1 MFFGVLGF
9 GESPFGDVGFN
20 PDVKVNVT
28 GQSLTLTLSNA
39 YSVNKT
45 HFVNGFNLSLTEGTI
60 TPQVVPQEASFNTTV
75 TLNDA
80 TVIADGTIHLPANSL
95 GMTVSLGA
103 TIGYEVIA
111 SETGFAI
118 PVNLNFSQA
127 NILLDANPTITGQT
141 ITSAAGTVAT
151 GPGVT
156 GFELDAAVLK
166 DDGEKTFTVTVA
178 QDGSYNN
185 VFVIDGVQ
193 KPTLTLRTGTK
204 YIFDQSDG
212 TNATHP
218 LRLQTTSGGAYNKNV
233 TVVGT
238 PGQAGAR
245 VEYIA
250 PVNEFESLRYYCTTH
265 GAGMGNT
272 ISIVGTSIIQSP
284 VAAVSGQTITASVN
298 SLIPGWTADV
308 TGQQA
313 SLSVN
318 SVNLGYAVNATGN
331 LMTSATDGLFAFTFS
346 DVDDTTTAT
355 VSGTSISTTG
365 AGGASYSDVSTSGAG
380 TIPSTAVPNTGAGGS
395 SYSEVSTTGAG
406 TIDEREVA

>member
-20 PDVKVNVT
+20 PDAKVVVT

-39 YSVNKT
+39 YSVQKT
-45 HFVNGFNLSLTEGTI
+45 HFVNGFNLSLTQGTI
-60 TPQVVPQEASFNTTV
+60 TPIVVPQEANFSTTV
-75 TLNDA
+75 TLNDP

-103 TIGYEVIA
+103 TTGFEVKPA
-111 SETGFAI
+111 ETGFAI
-118 PVNLNFSQA
+118 PVDLNFSQA
-127 NILLDANPTITGQT
+127 NIFLNADPTITGQT
-141 ITSAAGTVAT
+141 ITSAVGTVAT
-151 GPGVT
+151 GPGIT

-166 DDGEKTFTVTVA
+166 DDGEKTFAVTVV
-178 QDGSYNN
+178 QSGGQNI
-185 VFVIDGVQ
+185 FVIDGVQ
-193 KPTLTLRTGTK
+193 KPSLSLITGNK

-218 LRLQTTSGGAYNKNV
+218 LRIAANGVIDNTNV

-245 VEYIA
+245 VEYIP
-250 PVNEFESLRYYCTTH
+250 PVNETRSITYFCTTH
-265 GAGMGNT
+265 GAGMGNA
-272 ISIVGTSIIQSP
+272 ISITGTSIIQSP
-284 VAAVSGQTITASVN
+284 VAAVSGQTITAVVN

-313 SLSVN
+313 NLSVN
-318 SVNLGYAVNATGN
+318 NVNFGYAVNAIGFN
-331 LMTSATDGLFAFTFS
+331 VPINVDNLFAFTFS

-406 TIDEREVA
+406 TIEGEAA

>member
-20 PDVKVNVT
+20 PDAKVVVT
-28 GQSLTLTLSNA
+28 GQSLTLTLSTA
-39 YSVNKT
+39 YSVQKT
-45 HFVNGFNLSLTEGTI
+45 HFVNGFNLSLTQGTI
-60 TPQVVPQEASFNTTV
+60 TPQVVPQEATFNTTV
-75 TLNDA
+75 TLNDP

-103 TIGYEVIA
+103 TTGYEVIA

-118 PVNLNFSQA
+118 PVDLNFSQA
-127 NILLDANPTITGQT
+127 NIFLNADPTITGQT
-141 ITSAAGTVAT
+141 ITSAVGTVAT
-151 GPGVT
+151 GPGIT

-166 DDGEKTFTVTVA
+166 DDGERTFAVTVV
-178 QDGSYNN
+178 QSGGQNI
-185 VFVIDGVQ
+185 FVIDGVQ
-193 KPTLTLRTGTK
+193 KPSLSLITGNK
-204 YIFDQSDG
+204 YIFDQSDD

-218 LRLQTTSGGAYNKNV
+218 LRIAANGVLDNTNV

-245 VEYIA
+245 VEYIP
-250 PVNEFESLRYYCTTH
+250 PVNETRSITYFCTTH
-265 GAGMGNT
+265 GAGMGNA
-272 ISIVGTSIIQSP
+272 ISITGTSIIQSP
-284 VAAVSGQTITASVN
+284 VAAVSGQTITATVN
-298 SLIPGWTADV
+298 SLIPGWTANV

-313 SLSVN
+313 NLSVN
-318 SVNLGYAVNATGN
+318 NVNFGYAVNAVGFN
-331 LMTSATDGLFAFTFS
+331 VPINVDNLFAFTFS

-380 TIPSTAVPNTGAGGS
+380 AIPSTAVSNTGAGGS
-395 SYSEVSTTGAG
+395 SWSEVPTTGAG
-406 TIDEREVA
+406 TIEGEAA

>member
-1 MFFGVLGF
+1 MIIGSVAFA
-9 GESPFGDVGFN
+9 EAPFSAEGFN
-20 PDVKVNVT
+20 PDAKVSVT
-28 GQSLTLTLSNA
+28 GQSLTVTLSNA
-39 YSVNKT
+39 YSVQKT
-45 HFVNGFNLSLTEGTI
+45 HFVNGFNLSLTQGTV
-60 TPQVVPQEASFNTTV
+60 TPQVVPQENNFSTTV
-75 TLNDA
+75 TLNDP

-103 TIGYEVIA
+103 TTGYEVIA

-118 PVNLNFSQA
+118 PVDLNFSQA
-127 NILLDANPTITGQT
+127 NIFLNADPTITGQT
-141 ITSAAGTVAT
+141 ITSAVGQVAT
-151 GPGVT
+151 GPGIT

-166 DDGEKTFTVTVA
+166 DDGEKTFTVTVT

-185 VFVIDGVQ
+185 IFVIDGVQ
-193 KPTLTLRTGTK
+193 KPSLSLITGNK

-218 LRLQTTSGGAYNKNV
+218 LRIAANGVIDNTNV

-245 VEYIA
+245 VEYIP
-250 PVNEFESLRYYCTTH
+250 PVNETRSITYFCTTH
-265 GAGMGNT
+265 GAGMGNA
-272 ISIVGTSIIQSP
+272 ISITGTSIIQSP
-284 VAAVSGQTITASVN
+284 VAAVSGQTITATVN
-298 SLIPGWTADV
+298 SVIPEWIANV
-308 TGQQA
+308 AGQQA
-313 SLSVN
+313 NLSVN
-318 SVNLGYAVNATGN
+318 NVNFGYAVNATGN
-331 LMTSATDGLFAFTFS
+331 LITSVTDGLFAFTFS

-395 SYSEVSTTGAG
+395 SWSEVSTTGAG
-406 TIDEREVA
+406 TIEGEAA

>member
-1 MFFGVLGF
+1 MFFGAIAF
-9 GESPFGDVGFN
+9 GASPFSDVGFN
-20 PDVKVNVT
+20 PDAKVQVS

-39 YSVNKT
+39 YSINKT
-45 HFVNGFNLSLTEGTI
+45 HFVNGYNLSLTQGTV
-60 TPQVVPQEASFNTTV
+60 TPQVIPQESSFSSTV
-75 TLNDA
+75 TLNDP
-80 TVIADGTIHLPANSL
+80 TVLADGTIHLPANSL

-103 TIGYEVIA
+103 TTGYEVIA

-118 PVNLNFSQA
+118 PVDLNFSQA
-127 NILLDANPTITGQT
+127 NIFLNAEPTITGQT
-141 ITSAAGTVAT
+141 ITSAVGQVAT

-156 GFELDAAVLK
+156 GLNLDTAVLK
-166 DDGEKTFTVTVA
+166 DDGEKTFVVTVV

-193 KPTLTLRTGTK
+193 KPALSLVTGTK

-212 TNATHP
+212 TNANHP
-218 LRLQTTSGGAYNKNV
+218 LRIAANGTLDNTNV

-250 PVNEFESLRYYCTTH
+250 PVNEVRNISYFCTVH

-272 ISIVGTSIIQSP
+272 ISITGTQINLSP
-284 VAAVSGQTITASVN
+284 VAAVSGLSMTSSVN
-298 SLIPGWTADV
+298 SVIPRWIANV

-313 SLSVN
+313 NLSVN
-318 SVNLGYAVNATGN
+318 NVNLGYAVNATGN
-331 LMTSATDGLFAFTFS
+331 LITSVTDGLFAFTFS

-355 VSGTSISTTG
+355 ISGTAISTTG
-365 AGGASYSDVSTSGAG
+365 AGGASWSEVSETGAG
-380 TIPSTAVPNTGAGGS
+380 TIQSTVVPITGGGVIS
-395 SYSEVSTTGAG
+395 STPISTTGAG
-406 TIDEREVA
+406 IIDDREVA

>member
-1 MFFGVLGF
+1 MSMLSSVAFAEAAFSAEGF
-9 GESPFGDVGFN
+9 SPDA
-20 PDVKVNVT
+20 KVT
-28 GQSLTLTLSNA
+28 LQGQSLTVTLSNA
-39 YSVNKT
+39 YSVQKT
-45 HFVNGFNLSLTEGTI
+45 HFVNGFNLSLTQGTI
-60 TPQVVPQEASFNTTV
+60 EPIVVPQEANFSTTV
-75 TLNDA
+75 TLNDP

-103 TIGYEVIA
+103 TTGYEVIA

-118 PVNLNFSQA
+118 PVDLNFSQA
-127 NILLDANPTITGQT
+127 NIFLNADPTITGQT
-141 ITSAAGTVAT
+141 ITSAVGQVAT
-151 GPGVT
+151 GPGIT

-166 DDGEKTFTVTVA
+166 DDGERTFAVTVV
-178 QDGSYNN
+178 QSGGQNI
-185 VFVIDGVQ
+185 FVIDGVQ
-193 KPTLTLRTGTK
+193 KPSLSLITGNK

-218 LRLQTTSGGAYNKNV
+218 LRIAANGVIDNTNV

-245 VEYIA
+245 VEYIP
-250 PVNEFESLRYYCTTH
+250 PVNETRSITYFCTTH
-265 GAGMGNT
+265 GAGMGNA
-272 ISIVGTSIIQSP
+272 ISITGTSIIQSP
-284 VAAVSGQTITASVN
+284 VAAVSGQTITAVVN

-313 SLSVN
+313 NLSVN
-318 SVNLGYAVNATGN
+318 NVNFGYAVNAIGFN
-331 LMTSATDGLFAFTFS
+331 VPINVDNLFAFTFS

-406 TIDEREVA
+406 TIEGEAA

>member
-39 YSVNKT
+39 YSVQKT
-45 HFVNGFNLSLTEGTI
+45 HFVNGFNLSLTQGTI

-75 TLNDA
+75 TLNDP

-103 TIGYEVIA
+103 TTGYEVIA

-118 PVNLNFSQA
+118 PVDLNFSQA

-141 ITSAAGTVAT
+141 ITSAVGQVAT
-151 GPGVT
+151 GPGIT

-185 VFVIDGVQ
+185 VFVINGVQ
-193 KPTLTLRTGTK
+193 KPSLSLITGNK
-204 YIFDQSDG
+204 YIFDQSNE

-218 LRLQTTSGGAYNKNV
+218 LRIAANGVIDNTNV

-238 PGQAGAR
+238 PGQPGAR
-245 VEYIA
+245 VEYIP
-250 PVNEFESLRYYCTTH
+250 PVNEFRSITYFCTTH

-272 ISIVGTSIIQSP
+272 ISITGTSIVQSP
-284 VAAVSGQTITASVN
+284 VAAVSGQTITANVN
-298 SLIPGWTADV
+298 SVVPEWIANV

-313 SLSVN
+313 NLSVN
-318 SVNLGYAVNATGN
+318 NVNFGYAVNAIGFN
-331 LMTSATDGLFAFTFS
+331 VPINVDNLFAFTFS

-380 TIPSTAVPNTGAGGS
+380 AIPSTAVSNTGAGGS
-395 SYSEVSTTGAG
+395 SWSEVPTTGAG
-406 TIDEREVA
+406 TIEGEAA

>member
-1 MFFGVLGF
+1 MSMLSSVAFAEAAFSAEGF
-9 GESPFGDVGFN
+9 SPDA
-20 PDVKVNVT
+20 KVT
-28 GQSLTLTLSNA
+28 LQGQSLTVTLSNA
-39 YSVNKT
+39 YSVQKT
-45 HFVNGFNLSLTEGTI
+45 HFVNGFNLSLTQGTI
-60 TPQVVPQEASFNTTV
+60 TPIVVPQEANFSTTV
-75 TLNDA
+75 TLNDP

-103 TIGYEVIA
+103 TTGYEVIA

-118 PVNLNFSQA
+118 PVDLNFSQA
-127 NILLDANPTITGQT
+127 NIFLNADPTITGQT
-141 ITSAAGTVAT
+141 ITSAVGQVAT
-151 GPGVT
+151 GPGIT

-166 DDGEKTFTVTVA
+166 DDGERTFAVTVV
-178 QDGSYNN
+178 QSGGQNI
-185 VFVIDGVQ
+185 FVIDGVQ
-193 KPTLTLRTGTK
+193 KPSLSLITGNK

-218 LRLQTTSGGAYNKNV
+218 LRIAANGVIDNTNV

-245 VEYIA
+245 VEYIP
-250 PVNEFESLRYYCTTH
+250 PVNETRSITYFCTTH
-265 GAGMGNT
+265 GAGMGNA
-272 ISIVGTSIIQSP
+272 ISITGTSIIQSP
-284 VAAVSGQTITASVN
+284 VAAVSGQTITAVVN

-313 SLSVN
+313 NLSVN
-318 SVNLGYAVNATGN
+318 NVNFGYAVNAIGFN
-331 LMTSATDGLFAFTFS
+331 VPINVDNLFAFTFS

-406 TIDEREVA
+406 TIEGEAA

>member
-1 MFFGVLGF
+1 MSMLSSVAFAEAAFSAEGF
-9 GESPFGDVGFN
+9 SPDA
-20 PDVKVNVT
+20 KVT
-28 GQSLTLTLSNA
+28 LQGQSLTVTLSNA
-39 YSVNKT
+39 YSVQKT
-45 HFVNGFNLSLTEGTI
+45 HFVNGFNLSLTQGTI
-60 TPQVVPQEASFNTTV
+60 EPIVVPQEANFSTTV
-75 TLNDA
+75 TLNDP

-103 TIGYEVIA
+103 TTGFEVKPA
-111 SETGFAI
+111 ETGFAI
-118 PVNLNFSQA
+118 PVDLNFSQA
-127 NILLDANPTITGQT
+127 NIFLNADPTITGQT
-141 ITSAAGTVAT
+141 ITSAVGTVAT
-151 GPGVT
+151 GPGIT

-166 DDGEKTFTVTVA
+166 DDGERTFAVTVV
-178 QDGSYNN
+178 QSGGQNI
-185 VFVIDGVQ
+185 FVIDGVQ
-193 KPTLTLRTGTK
+193 KPSLSLITGNK

-218 LRLQTTSGGAYNKNV
+218 LRIAANGVIDNTNV

-245 VEYIA
+245 VEYIP
-250 PVNEFESLRYYCTTH
+250 PVNETRSITYFCTTH
-265 GAGMGNT
+265 GAGMGNA
-272 ISIVGTSIIQSP
+272 ISITGTSIIQSP
-284 VAAVSGQTITASVN
+284 VAAVSGQTITAVVN

-313 SLSVN
+313 NLSVN
-318 SVNLGYAVNATGN
+318 NVNFGYAVNAIGFN
-331 LMTSATDGLFAFTFS
+331 VPINVDNLFAFTFS

-406 TIDEREVA
+406 TIEGEAA

>member
-1 MFFGVLGF
+1 MSMLSSVAFAEAAFSA
-9 GESPFGDVGFN
+9 EGFN
-20 PDVKVNVT
+20 PNAKVT
-28 GQSLTLTLSNA
+28 LQGQSLTVTLSNA
-39 YSVNKT
+39 YSVQKT
-45 HFVNGFNLSLTEGTI
+45 HFVNGFNLSLTEGTV

-75 TLNDA
+75 TLNDP

-103 TIGYEVIA
+103 TTGYEVIA

-118 PVNLNFSQA
+118 PVDLNFSQA
-127 NILLDANPTITGQT
+127 NIFLNADPTITGQT
-141 ITSAAGTVAT
+141 ITSAVGQVTT
-151 GPGVT
+151 GPGIT

-166 DDGEKTFTVTVA
+166 DDGEKTFTVTVT

-185 VFVIDGVQ
+185 IFVIDGVQ
-193 KPTLTLRTGTK
+193 KPSLSLITGNK

-218 LRLQTTSGGAYNKNV
+218 LRIAANGVIDNTNV

-245 VEYIA
+245 VEYIP
-250 PVNEFESLRYYCTTH
+250 PVNETRSITYFCTTH

-272 ISIVGTSIIQSP
+272 ISITGTQINLSP
-284 VAAVSGQTITASVN
+284 VAAVSGQTITATVN
-298 SLIPGWTADV
+298 SVIPEWIANIA
-308 TGQQA
+308 GQQA
-313 SLSVN
+313 NLSVN
-318 SVNLGYAVNATGN
+318 SVNLGYGVNVTGN
-331 LMTSATDGLFAFTFS
+331 LIASVTSGLFAFTFS

-395 SYSEVSTTGAG
+395 SWSEVSTTGAG
-406 TIDEREVA
+406 TIEGEAA

>member
-1 MFFGVLGF
+1 MSMLSSVSFAEAPFSAEGF
-9 GESPFGDVGFN
+9 SPDA
-20 PDVKVNVT
+20 KVQLQ
-28 GQSLTLTLSNA
+28 GQSLTVTLSNA
-39 YSVNKT
+39 YTVQKT
-45 HFVNGFNLSLTEGTI
+45 HFVNGFNLSLTQGTI
-60 TPQVVPQEASFNTTV
+60 EPIVVPQEANFSTTV
-75 TLNDA
+75 TLNDP

-103 TIGYEVIA
+103 TTGYEVKPA
-111 SETGFAI
+111 ETGFAI
-118 PVNLNFSQA
+118 PVDLNFSQA
-127 NILLDANPTITGQT
+127 NIFLNADPTITGQT
-141 ITSAAGTVAT
+141 ITSAVGQVAT
-151 GPGVT
+151 GPGIT
-156 GFELDAAVLK
+156 GFELDTAVLK

-193 KPTLTLRTGTK
+193 KPSLSLITGNK
-204 YIFDQSDG
+204 YIFDQSDD

-218 LRLQTTSGGAYNKNV
+218 LRIAANGVIDNTNV

-245 VEYIA
+245 VEYIP
-250 PVNEFESLRYYCTTH
+250 PVNETRSITYFCTTH
-265 GAGMGNT
+265 GAGMGNA
-272 ISIVGTSIIQSP
+272 ISITGTSIIQSP
-284 VAAVSGQTITASVN
+284 VAAVSGQTITATVN
-298 SLIPGWTADV
+298 SLIPGWTANV

-313 SLSVN
+313 NLSVN
-318 SVNLGYAVNATGN
+318 NVNFGYAVNAVGFNVPINVDT
-331 LMTSATDGLFAFTFS
+331 LFACTFS

-395 SYSEVSTTGAG
+395 SWSEVSTTGAG
-406 TIDEREVA
+406 TIEGEAA

>member
-1 MFFGVLGF
+1 MIGSVAFS
-9 GESPFGDVGFN
+9 EAPFSAEGFN
-20 PDVKVNVT
+20 PDAKVTLT
-28 GQSLTLTLSNA
+28 GQSLTVTLSNA
-39 YSVNKT
+39 YSVQKT
-45 HFVNGFNLSLTEGTI
+45 HFVNGFSLSLTQGTI
-60 TPQVVPQEASFNTTV
+60 TPIVVPQEANFSTTV
-75 TLNDA
+75 TLNDP

-103 TIGYEVIA
+103 TTGYEVIA

-118 PVNLNFSQA
+118 PVDLNFSQA
-127 NILLDANPTITGQT
+127 NIFLDANPTITGQT
-141 ITSAAGTVAT
+141 ITSAVGTVAT
-151 GPGVT
+151 GPGIT

-166 DDGEKTFTVTVA
+166 DDGERTFAVTVV
-178 QDGSYNN
+178 QSGGQNI
-185 VFVIDGVQ
+185 FVIDGVQ

-204 YIFDQSDG
+204 YIFDQSDE

-265 GAGMGNT
+265 GVGMGNT
-272 ISIVGTSIIQSP
+272 ISIVGTSIVQSP

-298 SLIPGWTADV
+298 SVIPGWTANV

-313 SLSVN
+313 NLSVN
-318 SVNLGYAVNATGN
+318 NVNFGYAVNAVGFN
-331 LMTSATDGLFAFTFS
+331 VPINVDNLFAFTFS

-380 TIPSTAVPNTGAGGS
+380 AIPSTAVSNTGAGGS
-395 SYSEVSTTGAG
+395 SWSEVPTTGAG
-406 TIDEREVA
+406 TIKGEAA

>member
-1 MFFGVLGF
+1 MLSSVSFAEAPFSAEGF
-9 GESPFGDVGFN
+9 SPDA
-20 PDVKVNVT
+20 KVT
-28 GQSLTLTLSNA
+28 LQGQSLTVTLSNA
-39 YSVNKT
+39 YSVQKT
-45 HFVNGFNLSLTEGTI
+45 HFVNGFNLSLTQGTI
-60 TPQVVPQEASFNTTV
+60 TPIVVPQEANFSTTV
-75 TLNDA
+75 TLNDP

-103 TIGYEVIA
+103 TTGYEVKPA
-111 SETGFAI
+111 ETGFAI
-118 PVNLNFSQA
+118 PVDLNFSQA
-127 NILLDANPTITGQT
+127 NIFLNADPTITGQT
-141 ITSAAGTVAT
+141 ITSAVGTVAT
-151 GPGVT
+151 GPGIT
-156 GFELDAAVLK
+156 GFELDTAVLK
-166 DDGEKTFTVTVA
+166 DDGEKTFTVTVV

-193 KPTLTLRTGTK
+193 KPSLSLITGNK

-218 LRLQTTSGGAYNKNV
+218 LRIAANGVIDNTNV

-245 VEYIA
+245 VEYIP
-250 PVNEFESLRYYCTTH
+250 PVNETRSITYFCTTH

-272 ISIVGTSIIQSP
+272 ISITGTQINLSP
-284 VAAVSGQTITASVN
+284 VAAVSGQTITATVN
-298 SLIPGWTADV
+298 SVIPEWIANIA
-308 TGQQA
+308 GQQA
-313 SLSVN
+313 NLSVN
-318 SVNLGYAVNATGN
+318 SVNLGYGVNVTGN
-331 LMTSATDGLFAFTFS
+331 LIASVTSGLFAFTFS

-395 SYSEVSTTGAG
+395 SWSEVSTTGAG
-406 TIDEREVA
+406 TIEGEAA

>member
-1 MFFGVLGF
+1 MSMLSSVAFAEAAFSAEGF
-9 GESPFGDVGFN
+9 SPDA
-20 PDVKVNVT
+20 KVT
-28 GQSLTLTLSNA
+28 LQGQSLTVTLSNA
-39 YSVNKT
+39 YSVQKT
-45 HFVNGFNLSLTEGTI
+45 HFVNGFNLSLTQGTI
-60 TPQVVPQEASFNTTV
+60 TPIVVPQEANFSTTV
-75 TLNDA
+75 TLNDP

-103 TIGYEVIA
+103 TTGYEVIA

-118 PVNLNFSQA
+118 PVDLNFSQA
-127 NILLDANPTITGQT
+127 NIFLNADPTITGQT
-141 ITSAAGTVAT
+141 ITSAVGTVAT
-151 GPGVT
+151 GPGIT

-166 DDGEKTFTVTVA
+166 DDGEKTFAVTVV
-178 QDGSYNN
+178 QSGGQNI
-185 VFVIDGVQ
+185 FVIDGVQ
-193 KPTLTLRTGTK
+193 KPSLSLITGNK

-218 LRLQTTSGGAYNKNV
+218 LRIAANGVIDNTNV

-245 VEYIA
+245 VEYIP
-250 PVNEFESLRYYCTTH
+250 PVNETRSITYFCTTH
-265 GAGMGNT
+265 GAGMGNA
-272 ISIVGTSIIQSP
+272 ISITGTSIIQSP
-284 VAAVSGQTITASVN
+284 VAAVSGQTITAVVN

-313 SLSVN
+313 NLSVN
-318 SVNLGYAVNATGN
+318 NVNFGYAVNAIGFN
-331 LMTSATDGLFAFTFS
+331 VPINVDNLFAFTFS

-406 TIDEREVA
+406 TIEGEAA

>member
-1 MFFGVLGF
+1 MSIGSVAFSEAPFSSKGF
-9 GESPFGDVGFN
+9 SPDA
-20 PDVKVNVT
+20 KVT
-28 GQSLTLTLSNA
+28 PAGLSLTLTLSNA
-39 YSVNKT
+39 YSVQKT
-45 HFVNGFNLSLTEGTI
+45 HFVNGFNLSLTQGTV
-60 TPQVVPQEASFNTTV
+60 TPQIVPQEANFNTTV
-75 TLNDA
+75 TLNDP

-103 TIGYEVIA
+103 TTGYEVIA
-111 SETGFAI
+111 PETGFAI
-118 PVNLNFSQA
+118 PVDLNFSQA
-127 NILLDANPTITGQT
+127 NIFLNADVTLTGQT
-141 ITSAAGTVAT
+141 ITSAVGQVAT
-151 GPGVT
+151 GPGIT

-166 DDGEKTFTVTVA
+166 DDGEKTFAVTVV
-178 QDGSYNN
+178 QSGGQNI
-185 VFVIDGVQ
+185 FVIDGVQ
-193 KPTLTLRTGTK
+193 KPALSLVTGTK

-212 TNATHP
+212 TNANHP
-218 LRLQTTSGGAYNKNV
+218 LRIAANGVLDNTNV

-250 PVNEFESLRYYCTTH
+250 PVNEVRNITYFCTVH

-272 ISIVGTSIIQSP
+272 ISITGTQINLSP

-298 SLIPGWTADV
+298 SVIPEWIANV
-308 TGQQA
+308 VGQQA
-313 SLSVN
+313 NLSVN
-318 SVNLGYAVNATGN
+318 NVNFGYAVNAVGFN
-331 LMTSATDGLFAFTFS
+331 VPINVDNLFAFTFS

-406 TIDEREVA
+406 TIEGEAA

>member
-20 PDVKVNVT
+20 PDAKVVVT

-39 YSVNKT
+39 YSVQKT
-45 HFVNGFNLSLTEGTI
+45 HFVNGFNLSLTQGTI
-60 TPQVVPQEASFNTTV
+60 EPIVIPQEANFSTTV
-75 TLNDA
+75 TLNDP

-103 TIGYEVIA
+103 TTGYEVKPA
-111 SETGFAI
+111 ETGFAI
-118 PVNLNFSQA
+118 PVDLNFSQA
-127 NILLDANPTITGQT
+127 NIFLNADPTITGQT
-141 ITSAAGTVAT
+141 ITSAVGQVAT
-151 GPGVT
+151 GPGIT

-166 DDGEKTFTVTVA
+166 DDGEKTFAVTVV
-178 QDGSYNN
+178 QSGGQNI
-185 VFVIDGVQ
+185 FVIDGVQ
-193 KPTLTLRTGTK
+193 KPSLSLITGNK
-204 YIFDQSDG
+204 YIFDQSDD

-218 LRLQTTSGGAYNKNV
+218 LRIAANGVIDNTNV

-245 VEYIA
+245 VEYIP
-250 PVNEFESLRYYCTTH
+250 PVNETRSITYFCTTH
-265 GAGMGNT
+265 GAGMGNA
-272 ISIVGTSIIQSP
+272 ISITGTSIIQSP
-284 VAAVSGQTITASVN
+284 VAAVSGQTITATVN
-298 SLIPGWTADV
+298 SLIPGWTTNV

-313 SLSVN
+313 NLSVN
-318 SVNLGYAVNATGN
+318 NVNFGYAVNAIGFN
-331 LMTSATDGLFAFTFS
+331 VPINVDNLFAFTFS

-406 TIDEREVA
+406 TIEGEAA

>member
-20 PDVKVNVT
+20 PDVKVNAT

-39 YSVNKT
+39 YSINKT
-45 HFVNGFNLSLTEGTI
+45 HFVNGFNLSLTQGTV
-60 TPQVVPQEASFNTTV
+60 TPQVVPQENNFSTTV
-75 TLNDA
+75 TLNDP

-103 TIGYEVIA
+103 TTGYEVIA

-118 PVNLNFSQA
+118 PVDLNFSQA
-127 NILLDANPTITGQT
+127 NIFLNAQPTITGQT
-141 ITSAAGTVAT
+141 ITSAVGQVAT
-151 GPGVT
+151 GPGIT

-166 DDGEKTFTVTVA
+166 DDGEKTFTVTVT

-185 VFVIDGVQ
+185 IFVIDGVQ
-193 KPTLTLRTGTK
+193 KPSLSLITGNK

-218 LRLQTTSGGAYNKNV
+218 LRIAANGVIDNTNV

-245 VEYIA
+245 VEYIP
-250 PVNEFESLRYYCTTH
+250 PVNETRSITYFCTTH

-272 ISIVGTSIIQSP
+272 ISITGTQINLSP
-284 VAAVSGQTITASVN
+284 VAAVSGLSMTSSVN
-298 SLIPGWTADV
+298 SVIPRWIANV

-313 SLSVN
+313 NLSVN
-318 SVNLGYAVNATGN
+318 NVNLGYAVNATGN
-331 LMTSATDGLFAFTFS
+331 LITSVTDGLFAFTFS

-395 SYSEVSTTGAG
+395 SWSEVSTTGAG
-406 TIDEREVA
+406 TIEGEAA

>member
-20 PDVKVNVT
+20 PDAKVVVT

-39 YSVNKT
+39 YSVQKT
-45 HFVNGFNLSLTEGTI
+45 HFVNGFNLSLTQGTI
-60 TPQVVPQEASFNTTV
+60 TPQVVPQEANFNTTV
-75 TLNDA
+75 TLNDP

-103 TIGYEVIA
+103 TTGYEVKPA
-111 SETGFAI
+111 ETGFAI
-118 PVNLNFSQA
+118 PVDLNFSQA
-127 NILLDANPTITGQT
+127 NIFLNADPTITGQT
-141 ITSAAGTVAT
+141 ITSAVGTVAT
-151 GPGVT
+151 GPGIT

-166 DDGEKTFTVTVA
+166 DDGEKTFAVTVV
-178 QDGSYNN
+178 QSGGQNI
-185 VFVIDGVQ
+185 FVIDGVQ
-193 KPTLTLRTGTK
+193 KPSLSLITGNK
-204 YIFDQSDG
+204 YIFDQSDD

-218 LRLQTTSGGAYNKNV
+218 LRIAANGVIDNTNV

-245 VEYIA
+245 VEYIP
-250 PVNEFESLRYYCTTH
+250 PVNETRSITYFCTTH
-265 GAGMGNT
+265 GAGMGNA
-272 ISIVGTSIIQSP
+272 ISITGTSIIQSP
-284 VAAVSGQTITASVN
+284 VAAVSGQTITATVN
-298 SLIPGWTADV
+298 SLIPGWTTNV

-313 SLSVN
+313 NLSVN
-318 SVNLGYAVNATGN
+318 NVNFGYAVNAIGFN
-331 LMTSATDGLFAFTFS
+331 VPINVDNLFAFTFS

-406 TIDEREVA
+406 TIEGEAA

>member
-1 MFFGVLGF
+1 MSIGSVAFSEAPFSSKGF
-9 GESPFGDVGFN
+9 SPDA
-20 PDVKVNVT
+20 KVT
-28 GQSLTLTLSNA
+28 SAGLSLTLTLSNA
-39 YSVNKT
+39 YSVQKT

-60 TPQVVPQEASFNTTV
+60 TPQIVPQEANFNTTV
-75 TLNDA
+75 TLNDP

-103 TIGYEVIA
+103 TTGYEVIA

-118 PVNLNFSQA
+118 PVDLNFSQA
-127 NILLDANPTITGQT
+127 NIFLNADVTLTGQT
-141 ITSAAGTVAT
+141 ITSAVGQVAT
-151 GPGVT
+151 GPGIT

-166 DDGEKTFTVTVA
+166 DDGEKTFAVTVV
-178 QDGSYNN
+178 QSGGQNI
-185 VFVIDGVQ
+185 FVIDGVQ
-193 KPTLTLRTGTK
+193 KPALSLVTGTK

-212 TNATHP
+212 TNANHP
-218 LRLQTTSGGAYNKNV
+218 LRIAANGVLDNTNV

-250 PVNEFESLRYYCTTH
+250 PVNEVRNITYFCTVH

-272 ISIVGTSIIQSP
+272 ISITGTQINLSP

-298 SLIPGWTADV
+298 SVIPEWIANV
-308 TGQQA
+308 VGQQA
-313 SLSVN
+313 NLSVN
-318 SVNLGYAVNATGN
+318 NVNFGYAVNAVGFN
-331 LMTSATDGLFAFTFS
+331 VPINVDNLFAFTFS

-406 TIDEREVA
+406 TIEGEAA

>member
-20 PDVKVNVT
+20 PDVKVNAT

-39 YSVNKT
+39 YSINKT
-45 HFVNGFNLSLTEGTI
+45 HFVNGFNLSLTQGTI
-60 TPQVVPQEASFNTTV
+60 TPQVVPQENNFSTTV
-75 TLNDA
+75 TLNDP

-103 TIGYEVIA
+103 TTGYEVIA

-118 PVNLNFSQA
+118 PVDLNFSQA
-127 NILLDANPTITGQT
+127 NIFLNADPTITGQT
-141 ITSAAGTVAT
+141 ITSAVGQVAT
-151 GPGVT
+151 GPGIT

-166 DDGEKTFTVTVA
+166 DDGEKTFTVTVT

-185 VFVIDGVQ
+185 IFVIDGVQ
-193 KPTLTLRTGTK
+193 KPSLSLITGNK

-218 LRLQTTSGGAYNKNV
+218 LRIAANGVIDNTNV

-245 VEYIA
+245 VEYIP
-250 PVNEFESLRYYCTTH
+250 PVNETRSITYFCTTH
-265 GAGMGNT
+265 GAGMGNA
-272 ISIVGTSIIQSP
+272 ISITGTSIIQSP
-284 VAAVSGQTITASVN
+284 VAAVSGQTITATVN
-298 SLIPGWTADV
+298 SVVPEWIANV
-308 TGQQA
+308 AGQQA
-313 SLSVN
+313 NLSVN
-318 SVNLGYAVNATGN
+318 NVNFGYAVNATGN
-331 LMTSATDGLFAFTFS
+331 LITSVTDGLFAFTFS

-395 SYSEVSTTGAG
+395 SWSEVSTTGAG
-406 TIDEREVA
+406 TIEGEAA

>member
-1 MFFGVLGF
+1 MSMLSSVAFAEAAFSAEGF
-9 GESPFGDVGFN
+9 SPDA
-20 PDVKVNVT
+20 KVT
-28 GQSLTLTLSNA
+28 LQGQSLTVTLSNA
-39 YSVNKT
+39 YSVQKT
-45 HFVNGFNLSLTEGTI
+45 HFVNGFNLSLTQGTI
-60 TPQVVPQEASFNTTV
+60 EPIVVPQEANFSTTV
-75 TLNDA
+75 TLNDP

-103 TIGYEVIA
+103 TTGYEVIA

-118 PVNLNFSQA
+118 PVDLNFSQA
-127 NILLDANPTITGQT
+127 NIFLNADPTITGQT
-141 ITSAAGTVAT
+141 ITSAVGTVAT
-151 GPGVT
+151 GPGIT

-166 DDGEKTFTVTVA
+166 DDGERTFAVTVV
-178 QDGSYNN
+178 QSGGQNI
-185 VFVIDGVQ
+185 FVIDGVQ
-193 KPTLTLRTGTK
+193 KPSLSLITGNK

-218 LRLQTTSGGAYNKNV
+218 LRIAANGVIDNTNV

-245 VEYIA
+245 VEYIP
-250 PVNEFESLRYYCTTH
+250 PVNETRSITYFCTTH
-265 GAGMGNT
+265 GAGMGNA
-272 ISIVGTSIIQSP
+272 ISITGTSIIQSP
-284 VAAVSGQTITASVN
+284 VAAVSGQTITAVVN

-313 SLSVN
+313 NLSVN
-318 SVNLGYAVNATGN
+318 NVNFGYAVNAIGFN
-331 LMTSATDGLFAFTFS
+331 VPINVDNLFAFTFS

-406 TIDEREVA
+406 TIEGEAA

>member
-20 PDVKVNVT
+20 PDAKVVVT

-39 YSVNKT
+39 YSINKT
-45 HFVNGFNLSLTEGTI
+45 HFVNGFNLSLTQGTV
-60 TPQVVPQEASFNTTV
+60 TPQVIPQESSFSSTV
-75 TLNDA
+75 TLNDP

-103 TIGYEVIA
+103 TTGYEVIA

-118 PVNLNFSQA
+118 PVDLNFSQA
-127 NILLDANPTITGQT
+127 NIFLNAEPTITGQT
-141 ITSAAGTVAT
+141 ITSAVGQVAT
-151 GPGVT
+151 GPGIT

-166 DDGEKTFTVTVA
+166 DDGEKTFTVTVT

-185 VFVIDGVQ
+185 IFVIDGVQ
-193 KPTLTLRTGTK
+193 KPSLSLITGNK
-204 YIFDQSDG
+204 YIFDQSDD

-218 LRLQTTSGGAYNKNV
+218 LRIAANGVIDNTNV

-245 VEYIA
+245 VEYIP
-250 PVNEFESLRYYCTTH
+250 PVNETRSITYFCTTH
-265 GAGMGNT
+265 GAGMGNA
-272 ISIVGTSIIQSP
+272 ISITCTSIIQSP

-298 SLIPGWTADV
+298 SVGPEGLANL

-313 SLSVN
+313 NLSVN
-318 SVNLGYAVNATGN
+318 NVNFGYAVNAIGFN
-331 LMTSATDGLFAFTFS
+331 VPINVDNLFAFTFS

-380 TIPSTAVPNTGAGGS
+380 AIPSTAVSNTGAGGS
-395 SYSEVSTTGAG
+395 SYSEVPTTGAG
-406 TIDEREVA
+406 TIEGEAA